1 MESSA
6 KKMVT
11 AEEFDAAVKQVIHNQ
26 VSDPKL
32 EGLGKLLISMTGAIF
47 AKEVKEILFGK
58 TEENKED

>member
-1 MESSA
+1 
-6 KKMVT
+6 MVT
-11 AEEFDAAVKQVIHNQ
+11 AEEFDAAVKQVIHDQ

-32 EGLGKLLISMTGAIF
+32 EGLGKLLIPMTGAIF

>member
-11 AEEFDAAVKQVIHNQ
+11 VEEFDAAVQQVIHNQ

>member
-1 MESSA
+1 
-6 KKMVT
+6 MVT
-11 AEEFDAAVKQVIHNQ
+11 VEEFDAAVQQVIHNQ

>member
-11 AEEFDAAVKQVIHNQ
+11 AEEFDAAVQQVIHNQ

-32 EGLGKLLISMTGAIF
+32 EGLGKLLIPMTGAIF

-58 TEENKED
+58 TKENKED

>member
-11 AEEFDAAVKQVIHNQ
+11 VEEFDAAVQQVIHNQ

-32 EGLGKLLISMTGAIF
+32 EGLGKLLILMTGAIF

>member
-11 AEEFDAAVKQVIHNQ
+11 AEEFDAAVQQVIHNQ

-32 EGLGKLLISMTGAIF
+32 EGLGKLLIPMTGAIF
-47 AKEVKEILFGK
+47 AKEVKKILFGK